1 MDIVHKTAIDREK
14 MQTDRMTNRETKDK
28 KECVLENLT
37 DRKAVKQRAR
47 KNGVKGQARVNAK
60 DVS

>member
-28 KECVLENLT
+28 KGGRT
-37 DRKAVKQRAR
+37 RKSDRQKSSQTK
-47 KNGVKGQARVNAK
+47 
-60 DVS
+60 S

>member
-28 KECVLENLT
+28 KEYVLENLT

-47 KNGVKGQARVNAK
+47 KRGLRDKPE
-60 DVS
+60 